1 MTELEYTKLVARNIR
16 HYMNINGKTQ
26 AEVAKD
32 LHLSKATVSSWVNGT
47 RLPRME
53 KIDML
58 CSYFNIRR
66 ADLMEEHSF
75 EEVPKT
81 GQQTGYY
88 FDEETAKLAQELKDN
103 PELRVLLDA
112 SRDITPD
119 EMRAIINLV
128 KTMKGNNND

>member
-66 ADLMEEHSF
+66 TDLMEEHSF
-75 EEVPKT
+75 EEAPGTDSKEP
-81 GQQTGYY
+81 GYEEALQV
-88 FDEETAKLAQELKDN
+88 FTRSRKNLTKEQRMELARRILEESDDE
-103 PELRVLLDA
+103 
-112 SRDITPD
+112 
-119 EMRAIINLV
+119 
-128 KTMKGNNND
+128 